1 MKNSTFPINQKC
13 FLLLLLLCI
22 TKTLVF
28 SQTIVEIEPRHLAAL
43 FPERFLYMEN
53 NQTGR
58 VTIVERIDS
67 VMCNEITIGY
77 IFYYKPKGFAIVPKI
92 REINPLFAFSGRTLD
107 ESDMSNHETFLK
119 EELERRY
126 LAILY
131 KEISLTSIHRN
142 EKMWEQFFLTNS
154 SF

>member
-1 MKNSTFPINQKC
+1 MKNFTFAFALKC
-13 FLLLLLLCI
+13 FLSLFSICI
-22 TKTLVF
+22 LNAMVF
-28 SQTIVEIEPRHLAAL
+28 SQTVLDMEPRRLAVVI
-43 FPERFLYMEN
+43 PERFFNHGN
-53 NQTGR
+53 NPLN
-58 VTIVERIDS
+58 VEPIIERIDS
-67 VMCNEITIGY
+67 VMCDGITIGY

-107 ESDMSNHETFLK
+107 ESDTSNHETFLK

-131 KEISLTSIHRN
+131 KEISPTSIHRN